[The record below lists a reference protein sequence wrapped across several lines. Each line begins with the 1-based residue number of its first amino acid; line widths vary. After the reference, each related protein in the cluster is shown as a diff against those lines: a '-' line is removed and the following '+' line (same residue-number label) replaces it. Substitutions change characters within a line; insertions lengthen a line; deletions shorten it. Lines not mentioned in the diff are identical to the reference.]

1 MTTTIENQDIKIHS
15 DLSAVEFDDLLGNIV
30 KNNSENRY
38 ILEKIIETDEP
49 ALSEGTYSELYNE
62 IEKYINIPIYTKDFN
77 EVSATF
83 QVIQEW
89 EGYVQEINNDT
100 FTASLLDI
108 TANQN
113 YPTEEADFNI
123 EDVNKFDR
131 HFLRNGAIF
140 RWVIGYYQSPAG
152 SKRRSSELVF
162 RRMSRF
168 SSSSIKKADKK
179 AKEFKDEII
188 WE

>member
-1 MTTTIENQDIKIHS
+1 MNTIAEKQEFITYPDLLIENN
-15 DLSAVEFDDLLGNIV
+15 DDFLKNIV
-30 KNNSENRY
+30 ENNFENRE
-38 ILEKIIETDEP
+38 IIEKIINTNESAVADKTH
-49 ALSEGTYSELYNE
+49 YKLYNK
-62 IEKYINIPIYTKDFN
+62 IEKYIDIPVYKENPF
-77 EVSATF
+77 EASATF

-89 EGYVQEINNDT
+89 EGYVQEIKDDT

-108 TANQN
+108 TENQN

-123 EDVNKFDR
+123 QDVNNFDM
-131 HFLRNGAIF
+131 HFLRNGAVF
-140 RWVIGYYQSPAG
+140 RWVIGYYQSPSG

-162 RRMSRF
+162 RRMPRF
-168 SSSSIKKADKK
+168 SNSSIKKADKK